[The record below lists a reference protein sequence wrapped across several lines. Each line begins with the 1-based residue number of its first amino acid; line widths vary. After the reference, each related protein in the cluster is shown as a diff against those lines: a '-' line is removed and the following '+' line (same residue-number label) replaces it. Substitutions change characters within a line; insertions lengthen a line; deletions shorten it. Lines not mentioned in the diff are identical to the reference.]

1 MGKSWVR
8 VRVRVEVITGG
19 DVGGVVDGC
28 DYHFINWWW
37 GGIRFWRG
45 GVW

>member
-28 DYHFINWWW
+28 DL
-37 GGIRFWRG
+37 
-45 GVW
+45 